1 MTQVKKNM
9 KIALYLPSLEGGGAE
24 RVVVNLANEFVRRRI
39 NVDLVLV
46 SKSGLFLREV
56 LERVNIINLKKS
68 RALFSIFS
76 LVRYIQKERPDVV
89 LSTLNHT
96 NTIAILANKIA
107 GVNCGSV
114 VRVPCYFSLVERG
127 YKKLLARMLYPK
139 SNMIIAISED
149 IKKDLVKTLNIPEKN
164 IEVVYNPIFD
174 ESIIEKARQEVDH
187 PFFKN
192 KHDKII
198 LGVGSLTAIKDFRTL
213 IKAFYELNKRV
224 EQTKLIILGE
234 GEERSDLERSIM
246 EFNLKERVSLPGF
259 VNNPYA
265 YMAKSDVFVLSSLS
279 EGFGNVIVEAMA
291 CGTSIVSVDCPG
303 GPVEILE
310 QGKYGRLVQSGSATA
325 ITKAIEE
332 VLDSPFDPVSLKKRA
347 TDFDIEKMANRYLE
361 VMFSK

>member
-1 MTQVKKNM
+1 M
-9 KIALYLPSLEGGGAE
+9 KIALFLPSLEGGGAE
-24 RVVVNLANEFVRRRI
+24 RVAVNLANEFARRCV

-46 SKSGLFLREV
+46 SKVGSYLREV
-56 LERVNIINLKKS
+56 LNEVNIIDLRAS
-68 RALFSIFS
+68 RVSFSIFS
-76 LVRYIQKERPDVV
+76 LVRYIQKEKPDVV
-89 LSTLNHT
+89 LSTLNHA
-96 NTIAILANKIA
+96 NIIAIIANKITRA
-107 GVNCGSV
+107 NTNSV
-114 VRVPCYFSLVERG
+114 IRVPCYFSLSEKGCMR
-127 YKKLLARMLYPK
+127 LLAGVLYPK
-139 SNMIIAISED
+139 SDIIIAISED

-174 ESIIEKARQEVDH
+174 ESIIEKTRQEVDH

-213 IKAFYELNKRV
+213 IKAFYELNKRG

-234 GEERSDLERSIM
+234 GEERGALERLIM

-279 EGFGNVIVEAMA
+279 EGFGNVIVEALA

-303 GPVEILE
+303 GPAEILE
-310 QGKYGRLVQSGSATA
+310 QGKYGRLVQPGSATA
-325 ITKAIEE
+325 IAKAIEE
-332 VLDSPFDPVSLKKRA
+332 VLDSPFDPISLKKRA